1 MRGIERL
8 EWLEEE
14 VETPTRDN
22 LNKIALPRHQTLS
35 SGEVSI
41 HVTRAMIEE
50 LQDALQIWNALR
62 RRK

>member
-14 VETPTRDN
+14 VESGHPP
-22 LNKIALPRHQTLS
+22 LPPVILARHKTLS
-35 SGEVSI
+35 STEVSI